1 MNFISKYTMQ
11 FNVLQ
16 NIPAIIMSNLIWN
29 GLQFKKRMFIST
41 VLIFVWQVQALLGD
55 KRVTEALELA
65 KNANKAGLTR
75 DKFLKVGSS

>member
-1 MNFISKYTMQ
+1 
-11 FNVLQ
+11 
-16 NIPAIIMSNLIWN
+16 
-29 GLQFKKRMFIST
+29 
-41 VLIFVWQVQALLGD
+41 LLGD